1 MRREEQVRA
10 VIVNG
15 LRAGM
20 TAKEIIQYHKLANTT
35 VYVVKRKFDEF
46 LAAGGSPESFNINR
60 KKHKR
65 RSDCKSAAIAEDVR
79 NIVSR
84 DPSKS
89 MRAIAVEMKVHE
101 RTIRRTMKEELRYKS
116 YAMRKG
122 QFMSEAT
129 KNRRLHKAKKLLIRL
144 KHPVAANQLV
154 FFSDEKNFTQDQK
167 VNRRNNRW
175 LCSDPS
181 EVPIVMATKFPA
193 AVMVLGVISNE
204 GDVMPPHIFP
214 RGLKVNTDEYLAVM
228 KEVVK
233 PWMDQVAGG
242 RHYVFQQDGAPAH
255 NSGLTQQWLKENLPE
270 LWEKEIWPPSSPD
283 CNPLDYFLWGVCE
296 KEVNKAPHNTIASLV
311 ATIKQVMG
319 NLDRDTVAKAC
330 RRFRSRIEAV
340 VAANGDFIE

>member
-1 MRREEQVRA
+1 MKRQEQIWA
-10 VIVNG
+10 VIVSA

-20 TAKEIIQYHKLANTT
+20 SCSDIMRLHNIKSST
-35 VYVVKRKFDEF
+35 VYDVKNRFEAF
-46 LAAGGSPESFNINR
+46 VAAGGSPESFNIER

-65 RSDCKSAAIAEDVR
+65 RSDCKAAAIAEDVR
-79 NIVSR
+79 AVVQR

-89 MRAIAVEMKVHE
+89 MRALAAEMNVHE

-129 KNRRLHKAKKLLIRL
+129 KRRRFEKAKKMLSRL
-144 KHPVAANQLV
+144 KHPAAADQLI

-167 VNRRNNRW
+167 VNRRNHRW
-175 LCSDPS
+175 LCSDAR

-193 AVMVLGVISNE
+193 AVMVLGVVSNQ

-214 RGLKVNTDEYLAVM
+214 KGLRVNTEEYLKVMQD
-228 KEVVK
+228 VVK
-233 PWMDQVAGG
+233 PWMDQVAAG

-255 NSGLTQQWLKENLPE
+255 NSKRTQDWLKENLPE
-270 LWEKEIWPPSSPD
+270 VWEKEIWPPSSPD
-283 CNPLDYFLWGVCE
+283 CNPLDYYVWGVCE
-296 KEVNKAPHNTIASLV
+296 LDVNKAPHNTVESLV
-311 ATIKQVMG
+311 AKIKEVMG

>member
-1 MRREEQVRA
+1 MKISWETLHSYAVRGVGLRIHTHTDPHPVAKMRREEQVRA

-46 LAAGGSPESFNINR
+46 LAAGGSPASFNINR

-129 KNRRLHKAKKLLIRL
+129 KNRRLHKAKKLLARL
-144 KHPVAANQLV
+144 KHPVAANWSSSQMKKT
-154 FFSDEKNFTQDQK
+154 SPKT
-167 VNRRNNRW
+167 RN
-175 LCSDPS
+175 
-181 EVPIVMATKFPA
+181 
-193 AVMVLGVISNE
+193 
-204 GDVMPPHIFP
+204 
-214 RGLKVNTDEYLAVM
+214 
-228 KEVVK
+228 
-233 PWMDQVAGG
+233 
-242 RHYVFQQDGAPAH
+242 
-255 NSGLTQQWLKENLPE
+255 
-270 LWEKEIWPPSSPD
+270 
-283 CNPLDYFLWGVCE
+283 
-296 KEVNKAPHNTIASLV
+296 
-311 ATIKQVMG
+311 
-319 NLDRDTVAKAC
+319 
-330 RRFRSRIEAV
+330 
-340 VAANGDFIE
+340 